1 MLLERLTLTSEE
13 DTSLLRDRI
22 PLNREL
28 NLQNPNEVITELLR
42 HLVYRNFKTIETN
55 PNRWS
60 LQENL
65 VKLGTGNPHRFQ
77 VFVNISSVD
86 NVFVQ
91 VEIVR
96 QPDRP
101 IILQKGNYKALEAL
115 EMVRNLPYFPDYQN
129 Q

>member
-22 PLNREL
+22 SLNREL
-28 NLQNPNEVITELLR
+28 NLQNPNDVITELLR
-42 HLVYRNFKTIETN
+42 NLVYRDFKTIETN

-60 LQENL
+60 LQANL

-101 IILQKGNYKALEAL
+101 IILQKGNYKALEVL

>member
-101 IILQKGNYKALEAL
+101 IILQKGNYKALEVL